1 MSYDMSITT
10 TMAIPERTSSSRTG
24 VLALLFVG
32 FVLSGIATTIV
43 GPMLPVFIRRW
54 GLDDGQA
61 GLFPSIQFLAAL
73 AGTAVSGAWMAWR
86 GYRPSLV
93 AGYALMGFGLATLNA
108 STHVN
113 ALAAAAALGL
123 GYGLITPGTNLYVAE
138 AGGARS
144 ASLLNLLNFAWG
156 AGAMACSPLIALALR
171 NSRLPRLL
179 IGYAI
184 FGALLALAI
193 LFARFG
199 VERHEKAIATAGT
212 APQLVG
218 RGVTVALAALFF
230 MYVGMETSIG
240 VWSAEYSRRIANGI
254 TNMTTLAPMFFYAG
268 LTAGRGLAT
277 LALLSL
283 SEGPLVLAALSL
295 TAIGTTVLIFS
306 TTLKVTIAGVFLAG
320 LGCASIYPIYIAW
333 LSKWYGARAKRI
345 GGFLFALASLGGAA
359 GPWLVG
365 IFSKYSGSLRVGF
378 LVPLLSALLMICIL
392 VSLRRQTSQ

>member
-1 MSYDMSITT
+1 MLDNMSATT
-10 TMAIPERTSSSRTG
+10 TVAIPERTGSRTAL
-24 VLALLFVG
+24 LAVLFVG

-43 GPMLPVFIRRW
+43 GPILPVFIRRW

-138 AGGARS
+138 AGGTGS

-171 NSRLPRLL
+171 NSRLPGLL

-184 FGALLALAI
+184 FGALLALAF

-199 VERHEKAIATAGT
+199 AEKHEKAIDTSGA
-212 APQLVG
+212 APLLVG
-218 RGVTVALAALFF
+218 RGVTIALATLFF

-240 VWSAEYSRRIANGI
+240 VWSAEYSRRIAHGI

-268 LTAGRGLAT
+268 LTSGRGLAP
-277 LALLSL
+277 LVLLSL
-283 SEGPLVLAALSL
+283 SQGPLVIGALSL
-295 TAIGTTVLIFS
+295 VAIGTTVVIFCA
-306 TTLKVTIAGVFLAG
+306 TLKAVIAGVFLAG

-365 IFSKYSGSLRVGF
+365 IFSEYSGSLRVGF
-378 LVPLLSALLMICIL
+378 LVPLLSALFMICI
-392 VSLRRQTSQ
+392 VISLRRQTSQ

>member
-1 MSYDMSITT
+1 MFDNMSATT
-10 TMAIPERTSSSRTG
+10 TVAIPERSSSSRT
-24 VLALLFVG
+24 ALLAVLFAG

-43 GPMLPVFIRRW
+43 GPMLPVFIHRW

-93 AGYALMGFGLATLNA
+93 AGYALMGFGLATINA
-108 STHVN
+108 STHGN
-113 ALAAAAALGL
+113 ALAAATALGF

-144 ASLLNLLNFAWG
+144 ASLLNLLNFTWG
-156 AGAMACSPLIALALR
+156 AGAMACSPLIAMALR
-171 NSRLPRLL
+171 NNRLPGLL

-184 FGALLALAI
+184 FGGMLALAL

-199 VERHEKAIATAGT
+199 AEKHERTSDTVGA
-212 APQLVG
+212 APRLVG
-218 RGVTVALAALFF
+218 HGVTIALAALFF

-240 VWSAEYSRRIANGI
+240 VWSAEYSRRIAHGI

-268 LTAGRGLAT
+268 LTSGRGLAP
-277 LALLSL
+277 LVLLSL
-283 SEGPLVLAALSL
+283 SEGPLVIGALSL
-295 TAIGTTVLIFS
+295 VAIGTSALIFS
-306 TTLKVTIAGVFLAG
+306 TTLKVAIAGVFLAG

-333 LSKWYGARAKRI
+333 LSKWYGAQAKRI

-365 IFSKYSGSLRVGF
+365 IFSEYSGSLRVGF
-378 LVPLLSALLMICIL
+378 LVPLLSALFMICI
-392 VSLRRQTSQ
+392 VMSLRRQTSQ

>member
-1 MSYDMSITT
+1 MSATT
-10 TMAIPERTSSSRTG
+10 TVAIPERSSSSRT
-24 VLALLFVG
+24 ALLAVLFAG

-93 AGYALMGFGLATLNA
+93 AGYALMGFGLATINA
-108 STHVN
+108 STHGN
-113 ALAAAAALGL
+113 ALAAATALGF

-138 AGGARS
+138 AGGAHS
-144 ASLLNLLNFAWG
+144 ASLLNLLNFTWG
-156 AGAMACSPLIALALR
+156 AGAMACSPLIAMALR
-171 NSRLPRLL
+171 NNRLPGLL

-184 FGALLALAI
+184 FGGMLALAL

-199 VERHEKAIATAGT
+199 AEKHEKTSETAGA
-212 APQLVG
+212 APRLVG
-218 RGVTVALAALFF
+218 HGVTIALAALFF

-240 VWSAEYSRRIANGI
+240 VWSAEYSRRIAHGI

-268 LTAGRGLAT
+268 LTSGRGLAP
-277 LALLSL
+277 LVLLSL
-283 SEGPLVLAALSL
+283 SEGPLVIGALSL
-295 TAIGTTVLIFS
+295 VAIGTTALIFS
-306 TTLKVTIAGVFLAG
+306 TTLKVAIAGVFLAG

-333 LSKWYGARAKRI
+333 LSKWYGAQAKRI

-365 IFSKYSGSLRVGF
+365 IFSEYSGSLRVGF
-378 LVPLLSALLMICIL
+378 LVPLLSALFMICIL
-392 VSLRRQTSQ
+392 MSLRRQTSQ